1 LARMVY
7 IGGKPSVERRALA
20 SGRIILKRET
30 LDAIRKGDIKKGDV
44 LQAAQLAG
52 IQAAKRCPD
61 IVPLCHPVPLTS
73 VDVSLEHEDDG
84 IRASCDV
91 RADYRTGVEMEAL
104 CGVAGA
110 LLCVWDMVKYIEK
123 DATGNYP
130 SAAITDIRVL
140 SKEKGEPAPGKRA
153 GGKMAASRKSKMR

>member
-1 LARMVY
+1 MVY
-7 IGGKPSVERRALA
+7 IGGKPSVERRAVA
-20 SGRIILKRET
+20 AGRIILKKET
-30 LDAIRKGDIKKGDV
+30 LDAIRHNEIKKGDV
-44 LQAAQLAG
+44 LSAAQLAG

-73 VDVSLEHEDDG
+73 VDVSLEHEDGG

-130 SAAITDIRVL
+130 SAAIMDIRVL
-140 SKEKGEPAPGKRA
+140 TKQKGEPAPGNRA
-153 GGKMAASRKSKMR
+153 GGKMNVSRKSKMG